1 MKRILFLLVCLLSLF
16 CRAQGVLTLDECLGM
31 ARQNNKRVSIS
42 LLQQESAHYQKKYA
56 LSNFLPQFSIEG
68 MGLYSTVDGSFG
80 VDGGTLPVVG
90 ADGMPTGVGAYF
102 PGMDFGYEV
111 GWMYGVGIRVQ
122 QPIFAGGKI
131 SAGYRLAKIEESVV
145 GQNGR
150 LTESEIILATT
161 RAYADLVRADAILK
175 VAVSYNGLLKE
186 LMRSVEKT
194 VVRGVKTRNDLLKVE
209 VRLSE
214 SELDLH
220 RAENGR
226 RLAAMNLC
234 HHMGVSLHTSIEVST
249 ELPMAEDIAT
259 DTSVDIGNRPEVL
272 MLTDKSKA
280 MRLKVKMARAEM
292 LPRLGFVGEYG
303 YMHGFRFAGKNLFG
317 KWNLSVG
324 LRLSIP
330 IVGLGTYSR
339 YRQAQ
344 VQFLQTQAEK
354 EEKVGQ
360 MFLEAT
366 QARNRLDEASLEL
379 ELARKRTDSATENL
393 RVSGSQYHVGS
404 ETLSGYLE
412 AQTLWLKAEQELID
426 ARINRFLCWME
437 YRKTVGTLN

>member
-1 MKRILFLLVCLLSLF
+1 MKRIYLLIMTLTPLL
-16 CRAQGVLTLDECLGM
+16 CQAQRVFTLHECIGL
-31 ARQNNKRVSIS
+31 AKQNNKRVSIS
-42 LLQQESAHYQKKYA
+42 LFQQESAHYQRKYA

-80 VDGGTLPVVG
+80 VDGGMLPVTG
-90 ADGMPTGVGAYF
+90 ADRMPTGVEAYF

-111 GWMYGVGIRVQ
+111 GWIYGAGIKMR
-122 QPIFAGGKI
+122 QPVFAGGKI

-161 RAYADLVRADAILK
+161 RAYAGLVRADAILK

-186 LMRSVEKT
+186 LMRSVEKAM
-194 VVRGVKTRNDLLKVE
+194 VRGVKTRNDLLKVE
-209 VRLSE
+209 VHLSE

-234 HHMGVSLHTSIEVST
+234 HHMGVSLHTSIKVST
-249 ELPMAEDIAT
+249 ELPMTEDIAA
-259 DTSVDIGNRPEVL
+259 DTSVDISNRPEVL

-280 MRLKVKMARAEM
+280 MRLKVKMVRAEM
-292 LPRLGFVGEYG
+292 LPRLGLVGEYG
-303 YMHGFRFAGKNLFG
+303 YMHGFRLAGKNLFA

-324 LRLSIP
+324 LQFSIP

-354 EEKVGQ
+354 EEKIGQ
-360 MFLEAT
+360 MFLEAM
-366 QARNRLDEASLEL
+366 QARNSLDEASLEL
-379 ELARKRTDSATENL
+379 GLARKRTDSATENL
-393 RVSGSQYHVGS
+393 RVSGSQYHVGA
-404 ETLSGYLE
+404 ETLSDYLE

-426 ARINRFLCWME
+426 AHINRFLRWME